1 LYFTVNYEENKY
13 EVIIMKQKQ
22 NKGTV
27 DENLFRSMNYEL
39 AGDIGAIDNED
50 MLNNRKLIP
59 QKNKKTQLNNQK

>member
-1 LYFTVNYEENKY
+1 
-13 EVIIMKQKQ
+13 MKQKQ

-59 QKNKKTQLNNQK
+59 QKNKKTQSNNKK